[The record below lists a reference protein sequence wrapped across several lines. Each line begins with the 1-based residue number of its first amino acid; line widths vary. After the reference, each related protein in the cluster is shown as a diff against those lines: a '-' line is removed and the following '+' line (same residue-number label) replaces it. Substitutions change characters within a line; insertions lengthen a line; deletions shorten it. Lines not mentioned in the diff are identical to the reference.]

1 LASALNI
8 NGYTS
13 AAYDRFSSGYP
24 SAPINNTS
32 SSFIGLGYNWSGVGW
47 SATNYTQSFAL
58 LGSQF
63 ILYANHYTP
72 AVGSTINFTTG
83 NGTLYSNTVASVSGQ
98 LIIGSDLAI
107 AVLNSPVSSNITSY
121 PILFLGYS
129 SSPYYT
135 AYNNLLLYGWTARIG
150 TNSISGIVQFSG
162 DSGYYLKYNFDTTT
176 TGRATVVSGDSGSPT
191 FAVASTGELCVVGD
205 HYAIYNDGSGG
216 VDSFL
221 ALELPYISTFMA
233 KYGYLPSVLT
243 PPTTT
248 WKSSS
253 STSWGSSGNWS
264 AGAVPADVFL
274 ISGKV
279 KTCASVL
286 FDAASTSQLTIN
298 LNGNQ
303 TVTGITFAA
312 ATGSNG
318 FTLATGTSG
327 YLTIGEAGIR
337 NKDDDVQTLAC
348 NIVMRS
354 SQIWDVGQGGLLVTG
369 SINTDTGDL
378 LLIQGSGN
386 ATLSGLISNS
396 GGLAKD
402 GSGTLTLNGTISNTY
417 TGTTFIHNGALK
429 IGDGGADGSLG
440 AGAVADDAVLAF
452 NRSDV
457 ITVSNLISGSGKV
470 QQIGSGTLILSGSN
484 TYTGT
489 TTVTNGFLKL
499 ANSSALG
506 TNAGGTIVQSGG
518 TLDLNGTT
526 IGAGSLTI
534 YGTGN
539 SGSGALTNTNTS
551 TTAVYNG
558 AVTLGA
564 NASTGGFGNILISGS
579 LNCGTFALTKTG
591 SSALS
596 LTGSQIWG
604 DNSSITVLAGTLSY
618 QQTAIA
624 STTVAA
630 STPTLY
636 IASGATLNVDASNN
650 DPFTD
655 DTTSTQHVQIVNY
668 ATGSLNLTAGTVSVA
683 GISGEGDTTVTGGA
697 TLTADYI
704 CQNVLTIGAGSTLAI
719 NAIDASSSASLSSSS
734 ALTAVPEPS
743 SLLMLVLAGMYGLM
757 RFIWKRKF

>member
-1 LASALNI
+1 
-8 NGYTS
+8 
-13 AAYDRFSSGYP
+13 
-24 SAPINNTS
+24 
-32 SSFIGLGYNWSGVGW
+32 
-47 SATNYTQSFAL
+47 
-58 LGSQF
+58 
-63 ILYANHYTP
+63 
-72 AVGSTINFTTG
+72 
-83 NGTLYSNTVASVSGQ
+83 
-98 LIIGSDLAI
+98 
-107 AVLNSPVSSNITSY
+107 
-121 PILFLGYS
+121 
-129 SSPYYT
+129 
-135 AYNNLLLYGWTARIG
+135 
-150 TNSISGIVQFSG
+150 
-162 DSGYYLKYNFDTTT
+162 
-176 TGRATVVSGDSGSPT
+176 
-191 FAVASTGELCVVGD
+191 
-205 HYAIYNDGSGG
+205 
-216 VDSFL
+216 
-221 ALELPYISTFMA
+221 
-233 KYGYLPSVLT
+233 
-243 PPTTT
+243 
-248 WKSSS
+248 
-253 STSWGSSGNWS
+253 
-264 AGAVPADVFL
+264 
-274 ISGKV
+274 
-279 KTCASVL
+279 
-286 FDAASTSQLTIN
+286 
-298 LNGNQ
+298 
-303 TVTGITFAA
+303 
-312 ATGSNG
+312 
-318 FTLATGTSG
+318 
-327 YLTIGEAGIR
+327 
-337 NKDDDVQTLAC
+337 
-348 NIVMRS
+348 
-354 SQIWDVGQGGLLVTG
+354 
-369 SINTDTGDL
+369 
-378 LLIQGSGN
+378 
-386 ATLSGLISNS
+386 
-396 GGLAKD
+396 
-402 GSGTLTLNGTISNTY
+402 
-417 TGTTFIHNGALK
+417 
-429 IGDGGADGSLG
+429 
-440 AGAVADDAVLAF
+440 
-452 NRSDV
+452 
-457 ITVSNLISGSGKV
+457 
-470 QQIGSGTLILSGSN
+470 
-484 TYTGT
+484 
-489 TTVTNGFLKL
+489 
-499 ANSSALG
+499 
-506 TNAGGTIVQSGG
+506 
-518 TLDLNGTT
+518 LDLNGTT